1 MNIFEG
7 FPELKVDRELV
18 SLFDD
23 VELIKVRINN
33 ESKHMTLFLDSPKI
47 INFKDKLRL
56 MEVMN
61 EQMFGR
67 SGGGVDI
74 IEHYSLPVRFEL
86 SRIIALYKE
95 SLLDEIEYN
104 DRMQFYIMKSS
115 EVEIDDDNNRLVIRH
130 HKDYIS
136 EQYDKGLCA
145 WLTRIFE
152 SRFDIR
158 LTCEIKYLTDADD
171 GNTNDNNAD
180 APYEIYDMN
189 TRRSYCMSP
198 YEYDM
203 GVGSDISDIENDDDK
218 EFISVDMY

>member
-33 ESKHMTLFLDSPKI
+33 ESKHITLFLDSPKI

-152 SRFDIR
+152 
-158 LTCEIKYLTDADD
+158 
-171 GNTNDNNAD
+171 
-180 APYEIYDMN
+180 
-189 TRRSYCMSP
+189 
-198 YEYDM
+198 
-203 GVGSDISDIENDDDK
+203 
-218 EFISVDMY
+218 